1 MRSDVT
7 KKGYERAPHRA
18 LLFATGIGKKE
29 ISKPFIGVATSFS
42 DLIPGHVGMRDLER
56 WIERGICAGGGVP
69 FFFGIPGICDG
80 IAMGHQGMR
89 YSLPIRE
96 LIADAVESVAMAHAF
111 DGLVLLTN
119 CDKITPG
126 MMMSAA
132 RLDIPCIVV
141 TAGPMLS
148 GRYKM
153 KKLSLVRDTFE
164 AIGRFKQGEIDE
176 AELENLTVEA
186 CPGEGSCQGMYTAN
200 TMSCLTEVMGMS
212 LPGCATALA
221 VSAKKKR
228 IAQESGEKIMELVRK
243 NITSR
248 MIMKEENFRN
258 AIRADMALSG
268 STNSALHL
276 IAIAYEAGIK
286 LPLSLFDEISRRTP
300 QLTSLRPGGDYFMED
315 LDNAGGIPG
324 LMQSLLPKLENGLT
338 VSGEKV
344 KEMAKRGIIYSRE
357 IIHSLEEPVA
367 PEGGIAIL
375 FGTLAPD
382 GAVVKQAAVSD
393 EAKRFKGPARVFD
406 SEEKAMEAILKN
418 QIKKGDV
425 VVIRYEGPR
434 GGPGMREMLLP
445 TSALVGMGLGE
456 KVALVTDGR
465 FSGGTRGPCIGHI
478 SPEAAAGGPIALVED
493 NDEIVIDIP
502 SRKLELNLMPGEL
515 EERGRLWQAPEPKI
529 KTGYLKRYA
538 QLVDSAST
546 GAVFKK

>member
-7 KKGYERAPHRA
+7 KKGVERAPHRA
-18 LLFATGIGKKE
+18 LLFGTGLRKKDF
-29 ISKPFIGVATSFS
+29 SKPFIGVATSFS

-56 WIERGICAGGGVP
+56 WIERGISVGGGLP
-69 FFFGIPGICDG
+69 FFFGIPGVCDG
-80 IAMGHQGMR
+80 IAMGHQGMH
-89 YSLPIRE
+89 YSLPTRE
-96 LIADAVESVAMAHAF
+96 LIADAVESVVMAHAF

-126 MMMSAA
+126 MLMAAA

-164 AIGRFKQGEIDE
+164 AIGRFKKGEIDE
-176 AELENLTVEA
+176 IELENLTIEA
-186 CPGEGSCQGMYTAN
+186 CPGAGSCQGMYTAN

-248 MIMKEENFRN
+248 MIMEEENFRN

-268 STNSALHL
+268 STNTALHL
-276 IAIAYEAGIK
+276 TAIAHEAGIK
-286 LPLSLFDEISRRTP
+286 LPLSLFDEISRQTP

-315 LDNAGGIPG
+315 LDDAGGIPG
-324 LMQSLLPKLENGLT
+324 LMQSLLTKLENGLT

-344 KEMAKRGIIYSRE
+344 KELAKRGVIYSRE
-357 IIHSLEEPVA
+357 IIHSLEEPVF
-367 PEGGIAIL
+367 PEGGIAVL

-393 EAKRFKGPARVFD
+393 KAKRFKGTAMVFD

-425 VVIRYEGPR
+425 VVIRYEGPQ

-445 TSALVGMGLGE
+445 TSTLVGMGLGE
-456 KVALVTDGR
+456 EVALVTDGR

-502 SRKLELNLMPGEL
+502 ARKLDLNLMPGEL
-515 EERGRLWQAPEPKI
+515 EERGRLWQVPEPKI

-538 QLVDSAST
+538 RLVGSAST
-546 GAVFKK
+546 GAIFR

>member
-7 KKGYERAPHRA
+7 KKGVERAPHRA
-18 LLFATGIGKKE
+18 LLFGTGLRKKDF
-29 ISKPFIGVATSFS
+29 SKPFIGVATSFS

-56 WIERGICAGGGVP
+56 WIERGISAGGGVP
-69 FFFGIPGICDG
+69 FFFGIPGVCDG

-89 YSLPIRE
+89 YSLPTRE

-126 MMMSAA
+126 MLMAAA

-153 KKLSLVRDTFE
+153 EKLSLVRDTFE
-164 AIGRFKQGEIDE
+164 AIGRFKKGEIDE
-176 AELENLTVEA
+176 IELENLTIEA
-186 CPGEGSCQGMYTAN
+186 CPGAGSCQGMYTAN

-228 IAQESGEKIMELVRK
+228 IAQDSGEKIMELVRK

-248 MIMKEENFRN
+248 IIMKEENFRN

-268 STNSALHL
+268 STNTALHL
-276 IAIAYEAGIK
+276 TAIAHEAGIK
-286 LPLSLFDEISRRTP
+286 LPLSLFDEISRQTP
-300 QLTSLRPGGDYFMED
+300 QLTGLRPGGDYFMED
-315 LDNAGGIPG
+315 LDDAGGIPG

-344 KEMAKRGIIYSRE
+344 KELAKRGVIYSRE
-357 IIHSLEEPVA
+357 IIHSLEEPA
-367 PEGGIAIL
+367 ASEGGIAVL

-382 GAVVKQAAVSD
+382 GAVVKQGAVSD
-393 EAKRFKGPARVFD
+393 KAKRFKGIAKVFD

-425 VVIRYEGPR
+425 VVIRYEGPQ

-445 TSALVGMGLGE
+445 TSTLVGMGLGE
-456 KVALVTDGR
+456 EVALVTDGR

-502 SRKLELNLMPGEL
+502 ARKLDLNLMPGEL
-515 EERGRLWQAPEPKI
+515 EERGRLWQVPEPKI
-529 KTGYLKRYA
+529 KAGYLKRYA
-538 QLVDSAST
+538 RLVGSAST
-546 GAVFKK
+546 GAVFKE